1 MSCTSIDLK
10 AYALGELDGRDKREA
25 AAHVHGCGE
34 CRTEL
39 EGLRLTHMALM
50 SLRDEEPPRR
60 IAFVSD
66 KVFEPKWWQRM
77 WQSAPAMGFA
87 SAMVLSGAILAHAWT
102 RPAPVVHGAAAVDT
116 AAIEQRVEARLN
128 ERLRVTVDRAVADVR
143 RADEQKMTQLLA
155 VSQRNY
161 DLQRRADLAAM
172 RGDIEMLGKINS
184 RLYVA
189 AANIEER
196 P

>member
-10 AYALGELDGRDKREA
+10 AYALGELDDRGTREA
-25 AAHVHGCGE
+25 AAHVHACSA
-34 CRTEL
+34 CRDEL
-39 EGLRLTHMALM
+39 ERLRLTHMALL

-66 KVFEPKWWQRM
+66 KIFEPKWWQRI

-87 SAMVLSGAILAHAWT
+87 SAALLSCAILVHAYT
-102 RPAPVVHGAAAVDT
+102 RPAPVVHTAQAVDA

-128 ERLRVTVDRAVADVR
+128 ERLNAELTRAVADVR
-143 RADEQKMTQLLA
+143 RADEQKMTELLA
-155 VSQRNY
+155 ATQKDY
-161 DLQRRADLAAM
+161 QLQRRADLAM
-172 RGDIEMLGKINS
+172 LRGDMEMDRKMNS
-184 RLYVA
+184 RLYTA